1 MENPIEMDDLGV
13 PLFFE
18 TPISLYLSADGRL
31 SAINS
36 SSNSSVEKSPCC
48 FDLQQQENKHHI
60 LTSRQKKQPK
70 ASVDLTYEH
79 VWVGLRSWG
88 WQWCKMSDKKTCHAK
103 IKETEYSTFCRC
115 CIASLTFAIA
125 STWTTWKTCR
135 KTHLPET
142 WSTRVMCETT
152 SLAIQSLEIQLA
164 HLRRFRTMRRFLGP
178 ALLQTR
184 QREKLW
190 PKRRGAEIY
199 RWILNGC
206 HGDLIV
212 TWKSST
218 LFPSDFNDIY
228 SYNYSVLY
236 VFILIT
242 MYFIFIPYKYILDIY
257 RNIYLYIYIIS

>member
-1 MENPIEMDDLGV
+1 MENPIKMDDLGV
-13 PLFFE
+13 PLFFG
-18 TPISLYLSADGRL
+18 TPISLHQSADGRFQPWTVHL
-31 SAINS
+31 IVLWRNLHVASTF
-36 SSNSSVEKSPCC
+36 SNKK
-48 FDLQQQENKHHI
+48 NKHHI
-60 LTSRQKKQPK
+60 LTSRQKNQPK

-79 VWVGLRSWG
+79 AWVEKLRMAMM
-88 WQWCKMSDKKTCHAK
+88 QDVRQKTCRAK
-103 IKETEYSTFCRC
+103 IKETDYSTFCRC
-115 CIASLTFAIA
+115 CIVFLTFAIA

-178 ALLQTR
+178 VLLQTR

-199 RWILNGC
+199 RWILDWC

-218 LFPSDFNDIY
+218 FFPSDFNDIVIT
-228 SYNYSVLY
+228 YNYSVLY
-236 VFILIT
+236 AFMLIT
-242 MYFIFIPYKYILDIY
+242 MYFIFITL
-257 RNIYLYIYIIS
+257 